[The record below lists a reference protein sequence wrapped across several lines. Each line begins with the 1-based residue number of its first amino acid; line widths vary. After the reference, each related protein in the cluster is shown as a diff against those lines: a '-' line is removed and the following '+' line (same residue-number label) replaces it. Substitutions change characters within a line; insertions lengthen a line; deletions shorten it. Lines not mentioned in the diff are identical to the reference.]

1 MTYLNT
7 ELAPDPAFTGVPDPS
22 QSAVGLVTLGVE
34 GGSTLHSLVLRCS
47 YAVDGTVKINEL
59 TNKIIIII
67 CVQELCESLGGR
79 PRLPVLMSLAVW
91 LWT

>member
-7 ELAPDPAFTGVPDPS
+7 ELAPDPVFTG
-22 QSAVGLVTLGVE
+22 GLVTLGVE
-34 GGSTLHSLVLRCS
+34 GGSTLHSHVLRCS

-67 CVQELCESLGGR
+67 
-79 PRLPVLMSLAVW
+79 
-91 LWT
+91 